1 MRGIAQE
8 VETES
13 WLGTPTALSLWTI
26 GTGLL
31 GGAAS
36 IILSRRAEREGWSRF
51 KTGYIILGVLGASA
65 LNIWLATQLTGE
77 R

>member
-1 MRGIAQE
+1 MRGTTQD
-8 VETES
+8 VEPTS
-13 WLGTPTALSLWTI
+13 WLATPSALSLWTI

-36 IILSRRAEREGWSRF
+36 MLLSRRAEKEGWSKF
-51 KTGYIILGVLGASA
+51 KTGYVVAGIFIASA
-65 LNIWLATQLTGE
+65 ANILLATQITGE

>member
-1 MRGIAQE
+1 MNEDWVR
-8 VETES
+8 
-13 WLGTPTALSLWTI
+13 TPSALTMWTI

-36 IILSRRAEREGWSRF
+36 IILSRRAEKEGWTRF
-51 KTGYIILGVLGASA
+51 KSGYVIGGVLAASA
-65 LNIWLATQLTGE
+65 LNIWIASQISGE

>member
-1 MRGIAQE
+1 MRGITQD
-8 VETES
+8 VEPTS
-13 WLGTPTALSLWTI
+13 WLATPSALSLWTI

-36 IILSRRAEREGWSRF
+36 MLLSRRAEKEGWSRF
-51 KTGYIILGVLGASA
+51 KTGYVVAGIFIASA
-65 LNIWLATQLTGE
+65 ANIWLATQITGE

>member
-1 MRGIAQE
+1 MRGIVQE
-8 VETES
+8 PEPTS
-13 WLGTPTALSLWTI
+13 WLATPSALSLWTI

-36 IILSRRAEREGWSRF
+36 MLLSKRAEKEGWSRF

-65 LNIWLATQLTGE
+65 LNIWLATQITGE